1 MSYKANHSQQLS
13 LFDRIFRLTERER
26 KFLEESWAKVFS
38 DEIFPAISGERFRI
52 LYSDHASRPNIPVN
66 IIVGALIIKEL
77 FDLPDD
83 EVVGNLMFDIHYQ
96 YAPRT
101 ISFEEQPLSD
111 KTLSQFRRCYEYE

>member
-1 MSYKANHSQQLS
+1 MRFS
-13 LFDRIFRLTERER
+13 LRSAENAF
-26 KFLEESWAKVFS
+26 VFCTL
-38 DEIFPAISGERFRI
+38 I
-52 LYSDHASRPNIPVN
+52 RPNIPVN